1 MIVLENKTQKYSLE
15 EYRNLE
21 EKAEFKH
28 EYNDGEIVEMT
39 GGTVNHNTIILN
51 LIFMLKLAL
60 KDQNY
65 HIYSSDLRLFIPQY
79 NKGTYPDIMVVN
91 GEPILNDN
99 RQDEI
104 LNPCLI
110 IEVLSPSTQNYD
122 RGDKF
127 LYYRSIPYL
136 KEYLLVSQTEYY
148 LEYYRKTGEN
158 QWLLQEYKG
167 SETKLNLELIN
178 VSLSMQELYAQ
189 IKL

>member
-1 MIVLENKTQKYSLE
+1 MVLLENKTKKYSLE

-28 EYNDGEIVEMT
+28 EYNDGEIFEMT
-39 GGTVNHNTIILN
+39 GGTINHNRIICN
-51 LIFMLKLAL
+51 LTSILYLGLQNTSYEIFT
-60 KDQNY
+60 
-65 HIYSSDLRLFIPQY
+65 SDLRLFIPQY

-91 GEPILNDN
+91 GEAILNDN

-110 IEVLSPSTQNYD
+110 IEVLSPSTESYD

-158 QWLLQEYKG
+158 QWLLEEYKG
-167 SETKLNLELIN
+167 QETILNLELIN
-178 VSLSMQELYAQ
+178 VSLSLQELYQ
-189 IKL
+189 KVNF